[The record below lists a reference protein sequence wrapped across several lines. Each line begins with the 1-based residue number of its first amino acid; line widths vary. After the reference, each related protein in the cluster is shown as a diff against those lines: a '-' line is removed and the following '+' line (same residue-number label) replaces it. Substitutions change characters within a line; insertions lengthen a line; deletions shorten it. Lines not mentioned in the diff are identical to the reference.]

1 MTIISGILKDRQGTV
16 LAQASLTLT
25 ETDSKQTVITTTDN
39 TGHYYIQLSPGT
51 WRVTLGRGD
60 APPKDA
66 GVIAITKDTAPGAL
80 DDYIA
85 SLQPST
91 LDIQVLG
98 FMRGL
103 VDEAERASEATS
115 QAKQFADA
123 ARQGAQQAEQALK
136 AAQEIAKTPGPK
148 GDKGD
153 PGPQGI
159 PGRGGYQGKDGKSA
173 YDVWALQQPAGSDTS
188 VTAFMAYLKAIP
200 GPKGDK
206 GAPGKD
212 GVPGKSA
219 WEIWVTQQPAGS
231 DTSMAAYMEYM
242 KGKTGGD
249 GDVKKTDIPAY
260 LVKEALQYGDDLNG
274 LKGNGKEGI
283 YPFYVDYLDN
293 APPSRPDG
301 GGSVQVRKLNNNVYV
316 QEMVTAQGEIWR
328 RIFNVSQFTDWTAV
342 IRNRPDDT
350 EANSW
355 DYPGSYGLF
364 LITAGVD
371 LTSSGA
377 SPDAPDITVIY
388 PQIVEGMY
396 LRPAGFSCD
405 RSSRTPELIL
415 LDYTMSGIWEIHGY
429 FVTDHSGDSIVL
441 ALRTR

>member
-25 ETDSKQTVITTTDN
+25 ETDSKQTVITSTDN

-159 PGRGGYQGKDGKSA
+159 PGRDGYQGKDGKSA
-173 YDVWALQQPAGSDTS
+173 YDAWAS
-188 VTAFMAYLKAIP
+188 
-200 GPKGDK
+200 
-206 GAPGKD
+206 
-212 GVPGKSA
+212 
-219 WEIWVTQQPAGS
+219 QQPAGS
-231 DTSMAAYMEYM
+231 DTSMTAFMTYLKAIPGPQGIPGKDGAPGKDGKDGQSAYEIWVSQQPAGSDTSMSAYMTYQ
-242 KGKTGGD
+242 KGKDGAPGKSSGEYHGVLDSEHYISHVGTEEGTWLMRSGGFADAPPENISEDAILSNIYAPGAVD
-249 GDVKKTDIPAY
+249 GD
-260 LVKEALQYGDDLNG
+260 
-274 LKGNGKEGI
+274 EG
-283 YPFYVDYLDN
+283 
-293 APPSRPDG
+293 
-301 GGSVQVRKLNNNVYV
+301 VQVFMSPTALNFRQVFKGQSTYGEWLPVRSSLMQPYDVGRYTTLNSAIPHYIGEDIDGSDFSQAGTWRV
-316 QEMVTAQGEIWR
+316 MGEIL
-328 RIFNVSQFTDWTAV
+328 TAF
-342 IRNRPDDT
+342 DST
-350 EANSW
+350 NS
-355 DYPGSYGLF
+355 GKHQL
-364 LITAGVD
+364 
-371 LTSSGA
+371 
-377 SPDAPDITVIY
+377 
-388 PQIVEGMY
+388 
-396 LRPAGFSCD
+396 SCY
-405 RSSRTPELIL
+405 LIL
-415 LDYTMSGIWEIHGY
+415 RIQ
-429 FVTDHSGDSIVL
+429 
-441 ALRTR
+441 

>member
-206 GAPGKD
+206 GGPGKD
-212 GVPGKSA
+212 GAPGKSA
-219 WEIWVTQQPAGS
+219 YEIWVAQQPAGS
-231 DTSMAAYMEYM
+231 DTSMAAYLEFQ
-242 KGKTGGD
+242 KGKAGPPGEPGAPGEQGKSAYEIWAEQQPDPAYATLDDFMNMLNGGGINVD
-249 GDVKKTDIPAY
+249 GSGYNIRDYVIGYPPDDSQYGSVEGYNIQPLQPPGTWDRMGAVSIPASS
-260 LVKEALQYGDDLNG
+260 EHALPHIIALF
-274 LKGNGKEGI
+274 K
-283 YPFYVDYLDN
+283 
-293 APPSRPDG
+293 
-301 GGSVQVRKLNNNVYV
+301 
-316 QEMVTAQGEIWR
+316 
-328 RIFNVSQFTDWTAV
+328 RIK
-342 IRNRPDDT
+342 
-350 EANSW
+350 
-355 DYPGSYGLF
+355 
-364 LITAGVD
+364 
-371 LTSSGA
+371 
-377 SPDAPDITVIY
+377 
-388 PQIVEGMY
+388 
-396 LRPAGFSCD
+396 
-405 RSSRTPELIL
+405 
-415 LDYTMSGIWEIHGY
+415 
-429 FVTDHSGDSIVL
+429 
-441 ALRTR
+441 

>member
-159 PGRGGYQGKDGKSA
+159 PGRDGYQGKDGKSA
-173 YDVWALQQPAGSDTS
+173 YDVWASQQPAGSDTS

-206 GAPGKD
+206 GDKGDTGPQGTPGKE
-212 GVPGKSA
+212 GEPGKSA
-219 WEIWVTQQPAGS
+219 YEIWVSQQPAGS
-231 DTSMAAYMEYM
+231 DTSMAAYMEYQ
-242 KGKTGGD
+242 KGKSGG
-249 GDVKKTDIPAY
+249 GSGSTVNPAY
-260 LVKEALQYGDDLNG
+260 VRREKLDDGTDLNNLVGDD
-274 LKGNGKEGI
+274 KEGI
-283 YPFYVDYLDN
+283 YP
-293 APPSRPDG
+293 
-301 GGSVQVRKLNNNVYV
+301 
-316 QEMVTAQGEIWR
+316 
-328 RIFNVSQFTDWTAV
+328 
-342 IRNRPDDT
+342 
-350 EANSW
+350 
-355 DYPGSYGLF
+355 
-364 LITAGVD
+364 
-371 LTSSGA
+371 
-377 SPDAPDITVIY
+377 
-388 PQIVEGMY
+388 
-396 LRPAGFSCD
+396 
-405 RSSRTPELIL
+405 
-415 LDYTMSGIWEIHGY
+415 
-429 FVTDHSGDSIVL
+429 
-441 ALRTR
+441 

>member
-51 WRVTLGRGD
+51 WRVMLGRGD

-115 QAKQFADA
+115 QAKQFADV

-159 PGRGGYQGKDGKSA
+159 PGKDGYQGKDGKSA
-173 YDVWALQQPAGSDTS
+173 YDVWASQQPAGSDTS

-206 GAPGKD
+206 GDKGDPGKD

-231 DTSMAAYMEYM
+231 DTSMAAYMTYQ
-242 KGKTGGD
+242 KGTPGPKGDPGPQGQQGIPGKNGTADLTGINTTTG
-249 GDVKKTDIPAY
+249 IPSSGFNYAKSY
-260 LVKEALQYGDDLNG
+260 PLYANEPSTPLPNHPLSGVSGNDAWGVMWVIPRGFYPAQIFLNYNGQMFSRISANYGWS
-274 LKGNGKEGI
+274 
-283 YPFYVDYLDN
+283 PWW
-293 APPSRPDG
+293 
-301 GGSVQVRKLNNNVYV
+301 Q
-316 QEMVTAQGEIWR
+316 M
-328 RIFNVSQFTDWTAV
+328 
-342 IRNRPDDT
+342 
-350 EANSW
+350 
-355 DYPGSYGLF
+355 
-364 LITAGVD
+364 AGVPVAGYVGTERRLSYPVAVTYGQQVSGNN
-371 LTSSGA
+371 LTPSQSGTWMA
-377 SPDAPDITVIY
+377 KGDAAPNEKITYIR
-388 PQIVEGMY
+388 I
-396 LRPAGFSCD
+396 R
-405 RSSRTPELIL
+405 
-415 LDYTMSGIWEIHGY
+415 
-429 FVTDHSGDSIVL
+429 
-441 ALRTR
+441 